1 MTMPALQIALK
12 DLISSIKA
20 WRLWSLLGWLEIRQR
35 YARSKLGPFWLTIS
49 MGVLV
54 GTLGVVYGSLL
65 GQKLTD
71 YLPLIAIGIVVWGLF
86 SGIVNDGCMAYISSA
101 NYIRQINTPRFI
113 YILQATWR
121 NTVIFAHNFIIVLAV
136 LLIFGVKS
144 WATLPLFVPG
154 LTLFLLNAMWI
165 STFIALLAARFRDL
179 PQIVSAL
186 LQVAFYVTPILFH
199 GGMLAS
205 KHQWIVEYNPLAYLV
220 DIVRQPLIGEVPP
233 VFTWELTIGM
243 AGLGWI
249 AALVLTGRY
258 HKRIPYWV

>member
-1 MTMPALQIALK
+1 MPALQIAFN
-12 DLISSIKA
+12 DLLSSIKA

-54 GTLGVVYGSLL
+54 GTLGVVYSSLF

-71 YLPLIAIGIVVWGLF
+71 YLPLIAIGIVMWGLF
-86 SGIVNDGCMAYISSA
+86 SSIVNEGCSAYINSA
-101 NYIRQINTPRFI
+101 NYIRQVNTPRLI
-113 YILQATWR
+113 YVLQATWR

-144 WATLPLFVPG
+144 WATLPLFIPA
-154 LTLFLLNAMWI
+154 LALFLLNAMWI
-165 STFIALLAARFRDL
+165 AALVGLMAARFRDL

-199 GGMLAS
+199 GTMLAG
-205 KHQWIVEYNPLAYLV
+205 KHQWIVNYNPLAYLIDV
-220 DIVRQPLIGEVPP
+220 VREPLVGLVPSA
-233 VFTWELTIGM
+233 FTWELTIAM
-243 AGLGWI
+243 AVLGWL
-249 AALVLTGRY
+249 AALALTGRY